1 MTRLAAAVVGI
12 WAAGLGA
19 ACAAGSPCRSGEFHR
34 FTGYSRPYFG
44 AWAVAHGDTLTMPEM
59 GDRFHLDR
67 FVLDS
72 DTVRVDRAC
81 RFRGRLVFS
90 VPAETLAVT
99 WFAQPEHGL
108 IFGWPATLGPFG
120 GLSVAWWG
128 RDSLRGAL
136 LFDQSLGIQ
145 VKPGTTAQ
153 FTAGRAR

>member
-1 MTRLAAAVVGI
+1 MKALLAAALGI
-12 WAAGLGA
+12 GAAGLGA

-34 FTGYSRPYFG
+34 FAGYSRPYFG
-44 AWAVAHGDTLTMPEM
+44 AWSVAHGDTLTLPEM

-72 DTVRVDRAC
+72 DTVRVDREC

-90 VPAETLAVT
+90 VPRDTLPVT
-99 WFAQPEHGL
+99 WFAQPEHAL

-120 GLSVAWWG
+120 GLSVTWWG

-136 LFDQSLGIQ
+136 LFDQALGVQ
-145 VKPGTTAQ
+145 VRPGTTAQ